1 MNRLLAFFSV
11 RDGRSENVAEE
22 VTLEA
27 QRLASAGQGVEAT
40 VLVAET
46 QDPVTSL
53 YRMRGYEVVLALR
66 APSATAASGM
76 ASAVGELASRV
87 DAAIHR
93 DLSAALVA
101 EENRVVPE
109 VSPGSRYMA
118 LMRRKAGTTHEEYV
132 DYYRTKHAR
141 FGIECPGALGYHQN
155 YVIPDLSQQAS
166 VACGFGVFS
175 VDSVTEIF
183 ISSAQA
189 FNEATEKNPIRE
201 EAAIDEVR
209 FIDRGSM
216 VGFCLGLKAQFGS

>member
-141 FGIECPGALGYHQN
+141 FGILCPGIQ
-155 YVIPDLSQQAS
+155 
-166 VACGFGVFS
+166 
-175 VDSVTEIF
+175 
-183 ISSAQA
+183 
-189 FNEATEKNPIRE
+189 
-201 EAAIDEVR
+201 
-209 FIDRGSM
+209 
-216 VGFCLGLKAQFGS
+216 